1 MDSTSE
7 LGAPSSRLTSAGE
20 HIPGIALVFSDLQP
34 CMSVAVLGKRP
45 LELGRQEGLPI
56 ALKDS
61 SVSRLHARVAYDE
74 GNFIVSDLGSK
85 NGSFVDGVR
94 LEGSVTRADLR
105 VLRIGASVFLL
116 LHDVRSHL
124 GASVIIEQG
133 TVIGP
138 ILREAVT
145 VTQRIARAG
154 RDLHLTGETGVG
166 KEIFARIYHAA
177 AEQAGGPFVAVNCA
191 TIPRELAES
200 VMFGAKRGAY
210 TGAHADQA
218 GLFRSADGGTLF
230 LDELG
235 ELDLALQAK
244 LLRVL
249 ELREVTPVGSS
260 QAHPVNVR
268 VCSATLRDLRELVRQ
283 GKFRED
289 LYFRLARPSVS
300 IPALRHRREEVPWL
314 MQRAAA
320 RVSSSLEL
328 STLLVE
334 ACLLRAWPGN
344 VRELIT
350 AVREASH
357 AAVDAGSTTLKLS
370 HLDSEVGLGFDEPLA
385 SLLTPARLTPSAP
398 PPFAAQPTASP
409 RDAASTLDERRK
421 VEDLLR
427 RTAGNV
433 SRTARLLGWHRTQLR
448 RFLEQ
453 EGLDPRLVARIES
466 NSAEDE

>member
-1 MDSTSE
+1 M
-7 LGAPSSRLTSAGE
+7 
-20 HIPGIALVFSDLQP
+20 V
-34 CMSVAVLGKRP
+34 VAVLGRRP

-61 SVSRLHARVAYDE
+61 SVSRLHAHVVYVD
-74 GNFIVSDLGSK
+74 GSFTVSDLGSK
-85 NGSFVDGVR
+85 NGTFVDGVR
-94 LEGSVTRADLR
+94 LEGSVTGAALR
-105 VLRIGASVFLL
+105 LLRIGASVFLL
-116 LHDVRSHL
+116 LHDVRTYL
-124 GASVIIEQG
+124 GASVAIEQG
-133 TVIGP
+133 SVIGP

-145 VTQRIARAG
+145 RTEHIARAG

-166 KEIFARIYHAA
+166 KEVFARIYHSATG
-177 AEQAGGPFVAVNCA
+177 QATGPFVAVNCA

-200 VMFGAKRGAY
+200 ILFGARRGAY
-210 TGAHADQA
+210 TGAHAEQA

-230 LDELG
+230 LDEVG

-260 QAHPVNVR
+260 QAHSVDVR

-283 GKFRED
+283 GRFRED
-289 LYFRLARPSVS
+289 LYFRLARPSVT
-300 IPALRHRREEVPWL
+300 IPALRERREEIPWL

-328 STLLVE
+328 SSVVVE

-344 VRELIT
+344 VRELT
-350 AVREASH
+350 AAVREASH
-357 AAVDAGSTTLKLS
+357 AAVDADSTLLKLS
-370 HLDSEVGLGFDEPLA
+370 HLDEDAGLGFDEPLA
-385 SLLTPARLTPSAP
+385 ARQTSAP
-398 PPFAAQPTASP
+398 PAHADPVTLQTSPASN
-409 RDAASTLDERRK
+409 ALEERRK
-421 VEDLLR
+421 VEELLR

-448 RFLEQ
+448 RFMER
-453 EGLDPRLVARIES
+453 EGLDSRTYSQIDGDSRT
-466 NSAEDE
+466 EDE